1 MRYRPAAVMLYAL
14 TQGIAAGHAFAGEK
28 PSGDLS
34 KQGHAIVEENCA
46 RCHAIGL
53 SGESTNKE
61 APPFRVVVT
70 RYPPESLAEALAEGI
85 TTGHPDMPVFTFE
98 PGEIDAIIAYL
109 ETLGGPVRK

>member
-1 MRYRPAAVMLYAL
+1 MKYRSVTVMLYAL
-14 TQGIAAGHAFAGEK
+14 AQGFVAGHAIAGER

-53 SGESTNKE
+53 SGESTHKD

-109 ETLGGPVRK
+109 ETLGEPVRK